1 MIASMWATYFSS
13 ARRPAAVRRYSV
25 RGTRPSNDLS
35 HEMYCASSSFRAW
48 TLRLPSVVCR
58 SRLRSLNVNRSFAAS
73 ALTMPRR
80 SRSWMMRSRAI
91 ADCCAVTAGFVAPA
105 DLVAGLRAA
114 DDLATVSP
122 RDEASE
128 HDVKAAESGGQKVV
142 APGGGRRERDGAER
156 HEREPHQRYD
166 ADRQGAAGR
175 DRRSVE
181 QQPAA
186 GQPHRETERGEDRG
200 ENHPGDERRR
210 VREREAPRRRGSG
223 ERRPGALRL
232 ARNRGETDRRGD
244 RRVRKPDQH
253 PALRVVGRSGDSR
266 RDQRGRAHRDATP
279 PRHRS
284 ELAGPRHRL
293 ADEPQALR
301 RMRLNRLDAA
311 RHRELYSTKR
321 TERLEA

>member
-80 SRSWMMRSRAI
+80 SRSWMMRSSAI

-122 RDEASE
+122 RDEPSE
-128 HDVKAAESGGQKVV
+128 HDGRPADPGGKKVG
-142 APGGGRRERDGAER
+142 APGRGRGDRDGAG
-156 HEREPHQRYD
+156 REEGD
-166 ADRQGAAGR
+166 
-175 DRRSVE
+175 
-181 QQPAA
+181 
-186 GQPHRETERGEDRG
+186 PHRR
-200 ENHPGDERRR
+200 
-210 VREREAPRRRGSG
+210 
-223 ERRPGALRL
+223 
-232 ARNRGETDRRGD
+232 
-244 RRVRKPDQH
+244 
-253 PALRVVGRSGDSR
+253 
-266 RDQRGRAHRDATP
+266 
-279 PRHRS
+279 
-284 ELAGPRHRL
+284 
-293 ADEPQALR
+293 
-301 RMRLNRLDAA
+301 
-311 RHRELYSTKR
+311 
-321 TERLEA
+321 